1 MLTHKLPE
9 FYSKDVREIAAVM
22 YNCEVVV
29 AADSGMMHLS
39 CAAPVKTL
47 GLFKSQDFLGRY
59 KPYGEGNSVVLIND
73 ENKDILI
80 KELDQLL

>member
-1 MLTHKLPE
+1 MEGDPRN
-9 FYSKDVREIAAVM
+9 Y
-22 YNCEVVV
+22 
-29 AADSGMMHLS
+29 
-39 CAAPVKTL
+39 
-47 GLFKSQDFLGRY
+47 LFIQYAEYLERY